1 MSSLFSIDELLQRV
15 GAQPDDG
22 NIWFVLTLPFEH
34 HAALAE
40 DLGDVLEIF
49 TESAVESLSG
59 REGVKPFVD
68 SIASTEAASL
78 ILSGLES
85 WTTQDWRQLD
95 ALRSNLTVQR
105 NAFLL
110 LSEPATSRMLN
121 HAPNLASWIGGRVY
135 PFTYGAE
142 FLTIDEQTDRLVGLR
157 SWAGKT
163 DEEIIALAKSHQLSP
178 EPEYGEWL
186 VLLGRGDLIER

>member
-1 MSSLFSIDELLQRV
+1 MSHLFSIDELLQRV
-15 GAQPDDG
+15 GAQSDNG
-22 NIWFVLTLPFEH
+22 NVWFVLTLALEH
-34 HAALAE
+34 HAALAA

-49 TESAVESLSG
+49 TESPVASLSG
-59 REGVKPFVD
+59 NAGVVSLVE

-78 ILSGLES
+78 ILSGFES

-110 LSEPATSRMLN
+110 LSEPATSLMLN

-135 PFTYGAE
+135 PFTYGTE
-142 FLTIDEQTDRLVGLR
+142 FLTIDEQEDRLVGLR

-163 DEEIIALAKSHQLSP
+163 DDEIIALAASHQLSP

>member
-1 MSSLFSIDELLQRV
+1 MSSIFSIDELLQRV
-15 GAQPDDG
+15 GAQSDNG
-22 NIWFVLTLPFEH
+22 NVWFVLTLALEH

-49 TESAVESLSG
+49 TESNVASLSG
-59 REGVKPFVD
+59 NAGVVPFVA

-95 ALRSNLTVQR
+95 ALRSNLAVQR

-135 PFTYGAE
+135 PFTYGTE
-142 FLTIDEQTDRLVGLR
+142 FLTVEEQEDRLGDLR

-163 DEEIIALAKSHQLSP
+163 DDEIIALAASHQLSP

-186 VLLGRGDLIER
+186 VLLGRGDLIEQ

>member
-1 MSSLFSIDELLQRV
+1 MSHLFSIDELLQRV
-15 GAQPDDG
+15 GAQSDNG
-22 NIWFVLTLPFEH
+22 NVWFVLTLAPEH

-49 TESAVESLSG
+49 TESPVASLSG
-59 REGVKPFVD
+59 NAGVVPIVAA
-68 SIASTEAASL
+68 IASTEAASL
-78 ILSGLES
+78 ILSGFES

-110 LSEPATSRMLN
+110 LSEPATSLMLN

-135 PFTYGAE
+135 PFTYGTE
-142 FLTIDEQTDRLVGLR
+142 FLTVDEQEDRLVDLR

-163 DEEIIALAKSHQLSP
+163 DDEIIALAASHQLSP

-186 VLLGRGDLIER
+186 VLLGRGDLIEQ

>member
-1 MSSLFSIDELLQRV
+1 MSSVFSIDELLQRV

-22 NIWFVLTLPFEH
+22 NVWFVLTLPFAH

-49 TESAVESLSG
+49 TESTVGSRSG
-59 REGVKPFVD
+59 SDGVVPFVA
-68 SIASTEAASL
+68 SIGSTEAASL
-78 ILSGLES
+78 ILSGFEL
-85 WTTQDWRQLD
+85 WTVQDWRQLD
-95 ALRSNLTVQR
+95 ALRSNLAVQR
-105 NAFLL
+105 NAFLI
-110 LSEPATSRMLN
+110 LSEQATSLMLN

-135 PFTYGAE
+135 PFTYGTE
-142 FLTIDEQTDRLVGLR
+142 FLTIDEQEDRLVGLR

-163 DEEIIALAKSHQLSP
+163 DDEIIALAASHQLSP

-186 VLLGRGDLIER
+186 VLLGRGDLIEQ

>member
-1 MSSLFSIDELLQRV
+1 MSTAFSIDELLQRV

-22 NIWFVLTLPFEH
+22 NVWFVLTLPFEH

-49 TESAVESLSG
+49 TESAVGSLSG
-59 REGVKPFVD
+59 HDGVLPLVD
-68 SIASTEAASL
+68 SIDSTEAASL
-78 ILSGLES
+78 ILSGFES
-85 WTTQDWRQLD
+85 WTTQHWRHLD
-95 ALRSNLTVQR
+95 AFRSNLTVQR

-110 LSEPATSRMLN
+110 LSEPATSLMLN

-135 PFTYGAE
+135 PFTYGTE
-142 FLTIDEQTDRLVGLR
+142 FLTVEEQENRLVGLR

-163 DEEIIALAKSHQLSP
+163 DDEIIALAESHQLSP
-178 EPEYGEWL
+178 ESEYGEWL

>member
-1 MSSLFSIDELLQRV
+1 MSTILSIDELLQRV

-22 NIWFVLTLPFEH
+22 NVWCVLTLPFEH
-34 HAALAE
+34 HGALAE

-49 TESAVESLSG
+49 TESPVASLSG
-59 REGVKPFVD
+59 YDGVVPLVA
-68 SIASTEAASL
+68 SIASTDAASL
-78 ILSGLES
+78 ILSGFEP
-85 WTTQDWRQLD
+85 WTMQDWRQLD

-110 LSEPATSRMLN
+110 ISESAASLMLN
-121 HAPNLASWIGGRVY
+121 HAPNLASWIGGWVY
-135 PFTYGAE
+135 PFTYGTE
-142 FLTIDEQTDRLVGLR
+142 FLSVDEQEARLTHLRQWADQTD
-157 SWAGKT
+157 
-163 DEEIIALAKSHQLSP
+163 DEIIALAENNQLSP

>member
-1 MSSLFSIDELLQRV
+1 MSTILSIDELLQRV
-15 GAQPDDG
+15 GAQPEDG
-22 NIWFVLTLPFEH
+22 NVWFVLTLPFAH
-34 HAALAE
+34 HGALAE

-49 TESAVESLSG
+49 TESSVGKLSG
-59 REGVKPFVD
+59 HDGVLPLVA
-68 SIASTEAASL
+68 SIASTDAASL
-78 ILSGLES
+78 ILSGFEQ
-85 WTTQDWRQLD
+85 WTMQDWRQLD

-110 LSEPATSRMLN
+110 LSEMATSIVLN
-121 HAPNLASWIGGRVY
+121 YAPNLASWIGVRVY
-135 PFTYGAE
+135 PFTYGTE
-142 FLTIDEQTDRLVGLR
+142 FLTVEEQEDRLVGLR

-163 DEEIIALAKSHQLSP
+163 DDEIIALAESHQLSP

>member
-1 MSSLFSIDELLQRV
+1 MSHLFSIDELLQRV
-15 GAQPDDG
+15 GAQSDNG
-22 NIWFVLTLPFEH
+22 NVWFVLTLALEH
-34 HAALAE
+34 HAALAA

-49 TESAVESLSG
+49 TESPVASLSG
-59 REGVKPFVD
+59 NAGVVPIVA

-78 ILSGLES
+78 ILSGFES

-110 LSEPATSRMLN
+110 LSEPATSLMLN

-135 PFTYGAE
+135 PFTYGTE
-142 FLTIDEQTDRLVGLR
+142 FLTIDEQEDRLVGLR

-163 DEEIIALAKSHQLSP
+163 DDEIIALAASHQLSP

-186 VLLGRGDLIER
+186 VLLGRGDLIEQ

>member
-1 MSSLFSIDELLQRV
+1 MSTVFAIDELLQRV

-22 NIWFVLTLPFEH
+22 NVWFVLTLPFEH
-34 HAALAE
+34 HAALVE

-49 TESAVESLSG
+49 TESAVDSLSG
-59 REGVKPFVD
+59 IAGVVPLVEA
-68 SIASTEAASL
+68 IESTEAASL
-78 ILSGLES
+78 ILSEFES
-85 WTTQDWRQLD
+85 WTIQDWRHLD
-95 ALRSNLTVQR
+95 ALRSSLAVQR

-110 LSEPATSRMLN
+110 LSEPATSMMLN

-142 FLTIDEQTDRLVGLR
+142 CLTETEQAARLTHLR
-157 SWAGKT
+157 SWAGQT
-163 DEEIIALAKSHQLSP
+163 DTEIIALAESNQLAP

>member
-1 MSSLFSIDELLQRV
+1 MSHVFSIDELLQRV

-40 DLGDVLEIF
+40 DLGDVLAIF
-49 TESAVESLSG
+49 TESAVDSLSG
-59 REGVKPFVD
+59 TDGVVPLVD
-68 SIASTEAASL
+68 SIESTEAPAL
-78 ILSGLES
+78 ILSGFEQ
-85 WTTQDWRQLD
+85 WTTPDWRQLD
-95 ALRSNLTVQR
+95 GLRSNLAVQR

-110 LSEPATSRMLN
+110 LSEPATSLMLY

-142 FLTIDEQTDRLVGLR
+142 FLTVDEQTDRLMSLR
-157 SWAGKT
+157 SWSGKT
-163 DEEIIALAKSHQLSP
+163 DEEIIALAESHQLSP

>member
-1 MSSLFSIDELLQRV
+1 MSTILSIDELLQRV

-22 NIWFVLTLPFEH
+22 NVWFVLTLPFEH
-34 HAALAE
+34 HAALVE

-49 TESAVESLSG
+49 TESSVGSLSG
-59 REGVKPFVD
+59 SDGVVPLVA

-78 ILSGLES
+78 ILSDFES
-85 WTTQDWRQLD
+85 WTVQDWRQID
-95 ALRSNLTVQR
+95 ALRSNLVVQR

-110 LSEPATSRMLN
+110 LSEPATSLMLN

-135 PFTYGAE
+135 PFTYGTE
-142 FLTIDEQTDRLVGLR
+142 FLTIDEQEDRLTHLR
-157 SWAGKT
+157 QWADQT
-163 DEEIIALAKSHQLSP
+163 DDEIIALAERNQLSP

>member
-1 MSSLFSIDELLQRV
+1 MSHVFSIDELLQRV

-22 NIWFVLTLPFEH
+22 NIWFVLTLPFAH

-49 TESAVESLSG
+49 TESAVGSLSG
-59 REGVKPFVD
+59 DDGVVPLVE
-68 SIASTEAASL
+68 SIGSTEATSL
-78 ILSGLES
+78 ILSGFES
-85 WTTQDWRQLD
+85 WTVQDWRQLD
-95 ALRSNLTVQR
+95 ALRSNLAVQR
-105 NAFLL
+105 NAFLI
-110 LSEPATSRMLN
+110 LSEQATSLMLN

-135 PFTYGAE
+135 LFTYGTE
-142 FLTIDEQTDRLVGLR
+142 FLTVDEQEERLTHLRASAGQTD
-157 SWAGKT
+157 A
-163 DEEIIALAKSHQLSP
+163 EIIALAESNQLSP